1 MPISPRPRRQAG
13 QPLLRRELRRL
24 WVQLSRRRQLQVIVV
39 LGLTIASTLSEMLS
53 LGAVVPFL
61 AVLAKPDAVWSTGK
75 AQWIAGLM
83 GWQHPADLLLPLCV
97 AFAGS
102 ALLSGFVRIYA
113 LRKIIVLANDV
124 GSDLSIEV
132 YKRTLYQ
139 PYAVH
144 LQRNSSETISA
155 ISNHVEE
162 VVRMLNGLL
171 QLVSA
176 GLVSTG
182 LMAVLIWLNPGVIL
196 AMAALVGGGYGLLMG
211 LSQRQLQRL
220 GPEILRDQA
229 QLIRSLQ
236 EGLGAIRDVI
246 LDGNQPVYEVIYREA
261 DQRMRRHRGTGQF
274 MALAPRYGMEAVGL
288 VAIALAALS
297 LMARGSGFL
306 GAIPL
311 LGAMGLGAQRLLPS
325 LQLIYSSWSS
335 FRINLPA
342 LVSVLDYMDQPV
354 DDADLTPVKAPI
366 PFKSEIQ
373 FQKISF
379 RYGPNLPWVL
389 HDLSLTIRRG
399 ERIGIVGETGSGK
412 STLVDLLMG
421 LLEPTI
427 GELQVDGEPVR
438 DERLRPWRRSI
449 AHVPQSIF
457 LADASIA
464 ENIALGVNKA
474 EIDEGRLKQAS
485 EQAMITGLIS
495 SLANGYDTGVGER
508 GVKLSGGQRQRIGI
522 ARALYKQAPILVFD
536 EATSALDKSTEK
548 EVMDAIDALS
558 KELTIIIIAHRL
570 STLER
575 CDRIVRVQQGRLQDM
590 EAMQPE
596 KP

>member
-13 QPLLRRELRRL
+13 QPLLRRELSRL

-97 AFAGS
+97 AFAAS

-113 LRKIIVLANDV
+113 LRKMIVLANDV

-182 LMAVLIWLNPGVIL
+182 LMALLIWLNPGVIL
-196 AMAALVGGGYGLLMG
+196 AMATLVGGGYGLLMG

-297 LMARGSGFL
+297 LMAGGSGFL

-311 LGAMGLGAQRLLPS
+311 LGAIGLGAQRLLPS

-354 DDADLTPVKAPI
+354 DDADLTPVQAPI

-379 RYGPNLPWVL
+379 RYGPDLPWVL

-427 GELQVDGEPVR
+427 GELTVDGEPVR
-438 DERLRPWRRSI
+438 NERLRPWRRSI

-464 ENIALGVNKA
+464 ENIALGVHKK

-485 EQAMITGLIS
+485 EQAMITGFIS
-495 SLANGYDTGVGER
+495 SLAKGYDTGVGER

-548 EVMDAIDALS
+548 EVMEAIDALS
-558 KELTIIIIAHRL
+558 KELTIVIIAHRL

-575 CDRIVRVQQGRLQDM
+575 CDRIVMVQQGRLLDM

-596 KP
+596 KS

>member
-1 MPISPRPRRQAG
+1 M
-13 QPLLRRELRRL
+13 
-24 WVQLSRRRQLQVIVV
+24 QLSRRRQLQVIVV

-97 AFAGS
+97 AFAAS

-113 LRKIIVLANDV
+113 LRKMIVLANDV

-171 QLVSA
+171 QLISA

-182 LMAVLIWLNPGVIL
+182 LMAFLIWLNPGVIL

-297 LMARGSGFL
+297 LMAGGSGFL

-354 DDADLTPVKAPI
+354 DDADLTPVQTPI

-379 RYGPNLPWVL
+379 QYGPDLPWVL

-427 GELQVDGEPVR
+427 GELTVDGEPVR
-438 DERLRPWRRSI
+438 NERLRPWRRSI

-464 ENIALGVNKA
+464 ENIALGVHKK

-485 EQAMITGLIS
+485 EQAMITGFIS
-495 SLANGYDTGVGER
+495 SLAKGYDTGVGER
-508 GVKLSGGQRQRIGI
+508 GVQLSGGQRQRIGI

-558 KELTIIIIAHRL
+558 KELTIVIIAHRL

-575 CDRIVRVQQGRLQDM
+575 CDRIVMVQQGRLLEM

-596 KP
+596 KS

>member
-97 AFAGS
+97 AFAAS

-113 LRKIIVLANDV
+113 LRKMIVLANDV

-182 LMAVLIWLNPGVIL
+182 LMALLIWLNPGVIL

-297 LMARGSGFL
+297 LMAGGSGFL

-311 LGAMGLGAQRLLPS
+311 LGAIGLGAQRLLPS

-354 DDADLTPVKAPI
+354 DDADLKPVQAPI

-379 RYGPNLPWVL
+379 RYGPDLPWVL

-427 GELQVDGEPVR
+427 GELTVDGEPVKN
-438 DERLRPWRRSI
+438 ERLRPWRRSI

-464 ENIALGVNKA
+464 ENIALGVHKK

-485 EQAMITGLIS
+485 EQAMMTGFIS
-495 SLANGYDTGVGER
+495 SLAKAYDTGVGER

-558 KELTIIIIAHRL
+558 KELTIVIIAHRL

-575 CDRIVRVQQGRLQDM
+575 CDRIVRVQQGRLLEM
-590 EAMQPE
+590 EAMQPK

>member
-13 QPLLRRELRRL
+13 QPLLRRELSRL

-97 AFAGS
+97 AFAAS

-113 LRKIIVLANDV
+113 LRKMIVLANDV

-182 LMAVLIWLNPGVIL
+182 LMALLIWLNPGVIL
-196 AMAALVGGGYGLLMG
+196 AMATLVGGGYGLLMG

-297 LMARGSGFL
+297 LMAGGSGFL

-311 LGAMGLGAQRLLPS
+311 LGAIGLGAQRLLPS

-354 DDADLTPVKAPI
+354 DDADLTPVQAPI

-379 RYGPNLPWVL
+379 RYGPDLPWVL

-427 GELQVDGEPVR
+427 GELTVDGEPVR
-438 DERLRPWRRSI
+438 NERLRPWRRSI

-464 ENIALGVNKA
+464 ENIALGVHKK

-485 EQAMITGLIS
+485 EQAMIAGFIS
-495 SLANGYDTGVGER
+495 SLAKGYDTGVGER

-558 KELTIIIIAHRL
+558 KELTIVIIAHRL

-575 CDRIVRVQQGRLQDM
+575 CDRIVMVQQGRLLEM

-596 KP
+596 KS